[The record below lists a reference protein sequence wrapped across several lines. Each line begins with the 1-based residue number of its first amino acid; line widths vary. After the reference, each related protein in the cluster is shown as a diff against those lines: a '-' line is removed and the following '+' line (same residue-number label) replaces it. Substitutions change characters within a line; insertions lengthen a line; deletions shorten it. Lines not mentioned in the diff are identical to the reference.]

1 MLIVVIMTLWE
12 FSALGHSGSKKCVLG
27 FKYDVKP
34 GKNVS
39 RGMIGFVQNNGLKA
53 NAMSAAI

>member
-1 MLIVVIMTLWE
+1 MEGILTVYANCYNNDTVGVQ

-39 RGMIGFVQNNGLKA
+39 RGMIGFVQNNG
-53 NAMSAAI
+53 

>member
-1 MLIVVIMTLWE
+1 MQLILTAYANCYNNDTVWVQV
-12 FSALGHSGSKKCVLG
+12 SALGHSGSKKCVLG

-39 RGMIGFVQNNGLKA
+39 KGMIGFVQNDG
-53 NAMSAAI
+53 